1 MGSEK
6 DDGHIED
13 DQLGRQ
19 VSHPPK
25 KISQPTGICPYS
37 GNVLDDS
44 TPLGARI
51 SLLHPYTTYAAAV
64 MNLPVERIDYLFKG
78 R

>member
-1 MGSEK
+1 VGSEK
-6 DDGHIED
+6 DDGHIDD
-13 DQLGRQ
+13 DQLVRQ
-19 VSHPPK
+19 VSKPPK
-25 KISQPTGICPYS
+25 KIPQPMGTGLHS
-37 GNVLDDS
+37 GSVLDNS

-64 MNLPVERIDYLFKG
+64 VRLPVERIDYLFKG

>member
-6 DDGHIED
+6 DDGHIEG
-13 DQLGRQ
+13 DQLDRQ

-25 KISQPTGICPYS
+25 KVPHPTGIGSHS
-37 GNVLDDS
+37 GSVLDDA

-64 MNLPVERIDYLFKG
+64 VKLPVERIDYLFKG